1 MITDEMVA
9 LAMRIAQGACRV
21 GAGDGN
27 TYVVSPPTMETTR
40 AALAAVLPLI
50 RNAALEEAAAWHDGE
65 ARWRRDGLHE
75 RTDFHND
82 CAGAIRALKETP
94 NE

>member
-27 TYVVSPPTMETTR
+27 TYVVSPPTMETTH

-50 RNAALEEAAAWHDGE
+50 RNAAFEEAARHAQEHAISEGWSNVS
-65 ARWRRDGLHE
+65 ARRLYNSILVRG
-75 RTDFHND
+75 
-82 CAGAIRALKETP
+82 GRAP
-94 NE
+94 